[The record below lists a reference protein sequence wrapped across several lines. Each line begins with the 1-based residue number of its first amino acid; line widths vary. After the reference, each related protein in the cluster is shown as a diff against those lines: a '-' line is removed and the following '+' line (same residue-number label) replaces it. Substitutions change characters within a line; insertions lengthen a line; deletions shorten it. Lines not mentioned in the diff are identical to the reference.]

1 MRKQTRR
8 NTLPRKLA
16 ILPPLFTVV
25 ALGLVLAFGLWP
37 SGQADASTHS
47 GTRTLSAPSVAP
59 GDEITVAAGGEITVT
74 IRASG
79 YGGFGQVVETLP
91 PGFSYVDDSTEPA
104 DIRTS
109 VTGTSVTGQDVRF
122 TLLGAV
128 PTFSY
133 RVLASDTPDDYSL
146 VGTLSNE
153 HGESED
159 ITPDSNVTV
168 TAAVTEPEPATTPT
182 ATPVPPAPSS
192 ASATRSMPSRAGP
205 GAELTVT
212 IRASGYGDFGQVV
225 ETLPPGFSYVD
236 DSTDPATIRTSVTGT
251 SVTGQDITF
260 TLLGANVS
268 FSYDVTAASSGGTH
282 TFSGN
287 LIDDQGNP
295 HTILD
300 SSVNV
305 DAPVTGATRRLP
317 GRVNPGAE
325 LTVSI
330 RASNYGDFGQ
340 VVETLPAGFSYV
352 DDSTDP
358 ATIRTS
364 VTGTS
369 VTGQDITFTLLGANV
384 SFSYDVTAASS
395 GGTHTFSGN
404 LIDDQGNPHTI
415 RDSSVN
421 VDAPVTGA
429 TRRLPGRVNPG
440 AELTVSIRA
449 SNYGDFGQVVETLP
463 AGFSY
468 VDDSTDPAT
477 IRTSVTG
484 TSVTG
489 QDITFTLLG
498 ANVSFSYDVTAAS
511 SGGTHTFSGNLIDD
525 QGNPHTILDS
535 SVNVDAPVTGA
546 TRRLPGRVNPGAE
559 LTVSIRASNYGD
571 FGQVVETLPAGFSY
585 VDDSTDPATIRTSVT
600 GTSVTGQDITFT
612 LLGADVSF
620 SYKAMAT
627 STQATYTFE
636 GGKLIDDQGNP
647 HMIRDSNIIVARP
660 TTVRPTQ
667 PTATATAT
675 PRPSTGG
682 GGGST
687 RRDPTSTPTPRPA
700 TATPV
705 PTSTPTAETGTA
717 TPTPTPTPTATPTP
731 TPTPTAVP
739 APVATPTPSPRLP
752 STGDTLPLW
761 LVPLAILGLLL
772 AIGGALL
779 VANQLLRPK
788 DPRPGHGKGL
798 RG

>member
-1 MRKQTRR
+1 M
-8 NTLPRKLA
+8 PRKLA

-25 ALGLVLAFGLWP
+25 ALGLVLTLGLWP

-59 GDEITVAAGGEITVT
+59 GDEITVT

-79 YGGFGQVVETLP
+79 YGSFGQVVETLP
-91 PGFSYVDDSTEPA
+91 PGFSYVDGSTDPSA
-104 DIRTS
+104 IRTR

-146 VGTLSNE
+146 VGTLS
-153 HGESED
+153 GRTWRASED

-295 HTILD
+295 HTIRD

-325 LTVSI
+325 LTVTI
-330 RASNYGDFGQ
+330 RASNYGAFGQ
-340 VVETLPAGFSYV
+340 VVETLPPGFSYV

-364 VTGTS
+364 VTG
-369 VTGQDITFTLLGANV
+369 QDITFTLLGAIV

-440 AELTVSIRA
+440 AELTVTIRA
-449 SNYGDFGQVVETLP
+449 SNYG
-463 AGFSY
+463 A
-468 VDDSTDPAT
+468 
-477 IRTSVTG
+477 
-484 TSVTG
+484 
-489 QDITFTLLG
+489 
-498 ANVSFSYDVTAAS
+498 
-511 SGGTHTFSGNLIDD
+511 
-525 QGNPHTILDS
+525 
-535 SVNVDAPVTGA
+535 
-546 TRRLPGRVNPGAE
+546 
-559 LTVSIRASNYGD
+559 

-647 HMIRDSNIIVARP
+647 HMIRDSNIRVARP

-667 PTATATAT
+667 PTATAT

-687 RRDPTSTPTPRPA
+687 RRDPTSTPTPRRA
-700 TATPV
+700 TATPT
-705 PTSTPTAETGTA
+705 PTPTPTAETGTA
-717 TPTPTPTPTATPTP
+717 TPTPMPTPTATPTP

-761 LVPLAILGLLL
+761 LVPLAVLGLLL
-772 AIGGALL
+772 AIGGGLL

-788 DPRPGHGKGL
+788 DPHPRHRKSM